1 MVRYQESGFRYVK
14 RSRRRGLKLRRTS
27 QYLAFTAI
35 VILSVLLSVSGF
47 AAEEN
52 APDAPKT
59 AAPTPPPPNPPA
71 DIPLADIAA
80 RAAEESELI
89 SSLTRDA
96 VPSAQFESIAKSLPE
111 LSEKIDAQLAATKT
125 TLEAE
130 PILDTLQS
138 LQLLWLREQAATSAL
153 MSTLTQQATKLQDGL
168 KQLAELQKTW
178 TNTRASAEKSKAPEP
193 ILQQIAATLT
203 AIAAAQA
210 KLQTERAAILNLQI
224 RVARELTKCGTVL
237 TQIGQHQQ
245 KAVAGIFVPD
255 SEPIWRT
262 ELWSKAIDAVPE
274 HVKKV
279 GLANWSE
286 IVRYIRAPREG
297 AALHAAA
304 FIVLALLFA
313 AARRKLDGWNK
324 SGAPIPSELAVFERP
339 YGAALAI
346 VAVYATWP
354 FFELLTAVR
363 QLLYIVAL
371 VPLIRLV
378 QPVVSSAVA
387 SGINALALLFAIE
400 TLRQAF
406 GGIRFI
412 GQAILVAET
421 FAVIAALILLRGEYR
436 RVMAERAESSLLI
449 LLKLGR
455 YLLIILLT
463 FSLLAGAAGYL
474 RLARLLTP
482 GILVGGILA
491 LVAVAFL
498 RVGAGVVALAFRV
511 WPLRLLQLV
520 EHHGELLTRRIYRF
534 LVWGSIFGWAARYLI
549 YLGLLDPTWGFVESV
564 LTAKIERGTISITP
578 GNILEFFLTV
588 WLSYL
593 LSRFL
598 RFALQE
604 DFYPRIDLAP
614 GLSYA
619 ISSLLNYIILA
630 LGFVAALA
638 LLGVDFSKV
647 SVLAGALGV
656 GIGFGL
662 QSIVSN
668 FVSGLILLFERPIHV
683 GDMVAVGELQGT
695 VRRIGI
701 RASVIQ
707 TLAGA
712 DLVVPNS
719 ELVTETVTNWTLS
732 DRLRRV
738 DLPVRVNEG
747 ADPNKVIEL
756 LEQVARARPEVLS
769 EPAPLALLIGY
780 DDSSINFELRAWTK
794 EFHNW
799 ERVRSDLSV
808 AVFDAVKAAGMSFPF
823 PPREVRLLHDGA
835 ANEKDT
841 SEDPF
846 DKAKKGDR

>member
-1 MVRYQESGFRYVK
+1 MIRVIFYR
-14 RSRRRGLKLRRTS
+14 
-27 QYLAFTAI
+27 LAKVLSVPP
-35 VILSVLLSVSGF
+35 VILAVAVCLLPIVPSN
-47 AAEEN
+47 AAEQQNSEPQKS
-52 APDAPKT
+52 ADEPKP
-59 AAPTPPPPNPPA
+59 AAPAPPPPKPPA

-80 RAAEESELI
+80 RATEESDLI
-89 SSLTRDA
+89 SSLTTAA
-96 VPSAQFESIAKSLPE
+96 VPSAQIESIAKSLPE

-130 PILDTLQS
+130 PILDTLQA
-138 LQLLWLREQAATSAL
+138 LQQLWLREQAATSAL
-153 MSTLTQQATKLQDGL
+153 LSTLTQQATKLQDGL

-210 KLQTERAAILNLQI
+210 KLQTERAAVLNLQI
-224 RVARELTKCGTVL
+224 RVARELTKCGTAL
-237 TQIGQHQQ
+237 TQIGQYQQ
-245 KAVAGIFVPD
+245 KAVAGIFVTD

-262 ELWSKAIDAVPE
+262 ELWSKAIYAVPD
-274 HVKKV
+274 HVQKV
-279 GLANWSE
+279 GLANWSD

-313 AARRKLDGWNK
+313 AARRKIDGWNK
-324 SGAPIPSELAVFERP
+324 SGAPVLPALAVFERP
-339 YGAALAI
+339 YAAALAT
-346 VAVYATWP
+346 VVVYATSP
-354 FFELLTAVR
+354 NFELPTAVR
-363 QLLYIVAL
+363 QLLFIVVL

-406 GGIRFI
+406 GGIRFL
-412 GQAILVAET
+412 GQAILVAES
-421 FAVIAALILLRGEYR
+421 FAAIAALILLRGEYR
-436 RVMAERAESSLLI
+436 RFMAERAESSRLI

-455 YLLIILLT
+455 YLVIILLT

-474 RLARLLTP
+474 RIARLLTP

-511 WPLRLLQLV
+511 WPLRLLQMV
-520 EHHGELLTRRIYRF
+520 EHHRELLARRIYRF
-534 LVWGSIFGWAARYLI
+534 LVWASILGWAARYLS
-549 YLGLLDPTWGFVESV
+549 YLGLFDPTWGFVESV
-564 LTAKIERGTISITP
+564 LNAKIERGTISISI
-578 GNILEFFLTV
+578 GDVLEFFLV
-588 WLSYL
+588 VCVAFL
-593 LSRFL
+593 LSRFI

-604 DFYPRIDLAP
+604 DVYPRIDLAP

-619 ISSLLNYIILA
+619 TSSLLNYIILA
-630 LGFVAALA
+630 VGFVAALA
-638 LLGVDFSKV
+638 VLGVDFSKV

-683 GDMVAVGELQGT
+683 GDMVEVGALQGT

-712 DLVVPNS
+712 DIVVPNS
-719 ELVTETVTNWTLS
+719 QLVTETVTNWTLS

-738 DLPVRVNEG
+738 DLPVGVNED

-756 LEQVARARPEVLS
+756 LEQVARAHPDVLS
-769 EPAPLALLIGY
+769 EPAPLALLMGY
-780 DDSSINFELRAWTK
+780 DDSSINFELRVWT
-794 EFHNW
+794 NG
-799 ERVRSDLSV
+799 VS
-808 AVFDAVKAAGMSFPF
+808 
-823 PPREVRLLHDGA
+823 
-835 ANEKDT
+835 
-841 SEDPF
+841 
-846 DKAKKGDR
+846 